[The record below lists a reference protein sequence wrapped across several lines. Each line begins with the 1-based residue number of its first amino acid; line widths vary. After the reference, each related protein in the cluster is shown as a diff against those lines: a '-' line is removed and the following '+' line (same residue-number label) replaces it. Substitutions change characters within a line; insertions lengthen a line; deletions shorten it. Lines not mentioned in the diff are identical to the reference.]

1 MSLKGMEA
9 YADRMKE
16 PDSAGPGPVTVLTVR
31 DPGVLAV
38 AQSLLDDAGIPYFAK
53 SENSANV
60 TPFLIWVELQVE
72 PDDAEEAGTPVGDLS
87 QTGGKTRRWR
97 NRSTVKGAHGA

>member
-1 MSLKGMEA
+1 
-9 YADRMKE
+9 MKQ
-16 PDSAGPGPVTVLTVR
+16 PHGAGDGPVTVLTVR

-60 TPFLIWVELQVE
+60 TPFLIWTELQVE
-72 PDDAEEAGTPVGDLS
+72 PDDAEEALALLAGLAQP
-87 QTGGKTRRWR
+87 
-97 NRSTVKGAHGA
+97 